1 MNFIEQLNKLDTSLF
16 LYLNG
21 KHNSFFDFIMYWASD
36 KFIWILL
43 YALIIFMLIKKLKT
57 NEAVLIFLMVI
68 MLIISSDQLS
78 ATILKNLIHRLRP
91 CHNEHIKD
99 LIHIV
104 GDCGG
109 QFGFVS
115 SHAANCFAL
124 FTFLTIIFHKQIP
137 RLKYVFFLWPVLVS
151 YSRIYLGVHYP
162 GDVICGAVLGIILG
176 YLFSKIYFYSQEKL
190 ANK

>member
-1 MNFIEQLNKLDTSLF
+1 MNFIEQLNKLDTSFF

-21 KHNSFFDFIMYWASD
+21 KHNAFFDFIMYWASN
-36 KFIWILL
+36 KFIWIPL
-43 YALIIFMLIKKLKT
+43 YVLIIFLLVKKLKA

-68 MLIISSDQLS
+68 MLIVSSDQLS
-78 ATILKNLIHRLRP
+78 ATLLKNFFHRLRP
-91 CHNEHIKD
+91 CHNEEIKN
-99 LIHIV
+99 LIHLV

-124 FTFLTIIFHKQIP
+124 FTFLIIIFHKQIP
-137 RLKYVFFLWPVLVS
+137 HLKYVFFLWPVLVS

-162 GDVICGAVLGIILG
+162 GDVFCGAVLGIILG
-176 YLFSKIYFYSQEKL
+176 YLFSKIYFYFQGKL